1 MRFRFC
7 FWRAGVPVLLAVL
20 VAWLPVSAFAQSGQA
35 AARTGETSV
44 ILIHGDSISAAY
56 GLEIRQ
62 GWVSLLQARLDR
74 ELPGRWR
81 VVNGSVSGE
90 TSSGGLSR
98 LPALLARHAPAV
110 VVIELGGNDGLRGQP
125 PALLRRNLVA
135 MAGLAD
141 KAGARVLLLGM
152 KLPPSYGGA
161 YTRAFEKAFSDAAGE
176 TGAPLLPFLLEGVG
190 GDERYMQRDG
200 IHPTAAA
207 QARLL
212 DNAWPLIRKAVTEAG
227 RKR

>member
-1 MRFRFC
+1 MRC
-7 FWRAGVPVLLAVL
+7 VPVLLAVL

-110 VVIELGGNDGLRGQP
+110 VVIELGGSF
-125 PALLRRNLVA
+125 
-135 MAGLAD
+135 M
-141 KAGARVLLLGM
+141 
-152 KLPPSYGGA
+152 PSSR
-161 YTRAFEKAFSDAAGE
+161 TR
-176 TGAPLLPFLLEGVG
+176 APLLPFLLEGVG

-207 QARLL
+207 QSRLL